1 MSISGDVT
9 ELRLYTLGEKSQR
22 TGMFGL
28 PMRATIIAGV
38 AFIVAMLVLMQGGL
52 AAGAL
57 IALIATTYLVPAV
70 MRIGNR
76 TLYEVAQM
84 RLQFWRAQASGA
96 TIYRSGPNSR
106 VPGGRYRLPGAL
118 AKTELHVGRDVAG
131 NDFALI
137 RDRALNQ
144 YTVLMDAASRGQEP
158 LTVPDRNSMT
168 AEWGAWLAELSLNDD
183 VIAATVTVESYP
195 TTGQDL
201 MAAVRNSVVESTPEI
216 ARRIQAE
223 SAVQFARGKLVTRS
237 WIAVTFKA
245 ATAMQRR
252 DPEAMATDLGFR
264 LPGLYQRLDYAG
276 VSATPMSPEDAVGLA
291 MRCYRPD
298 LEETINT
305 ARLAGESLGV
315 DWDDA
320 GPSAAMARWNSYRH
334 EDWVSRT
341 FEMAAPP
348 AAAFP
353 DHILRPLLE
362 PKADIPRKRVSLIYR
377 PIPAGDGVKQVE
389 KEHNDAANA
398 ANKTRSIGKASA
410 GLRLERTDAARQA
423 LARGGQLGEYSLL
436 TTITL
441 RDPEL
446 LDQGAAIVGQLGNRS
461 QLRLHSAN
469 GQQDAAFAAGLGLGV
484 LLDQKSTISQF
495 AKAE

>member
-1 MSISGDVT
+1 MSGSGEQAD
-9 ELRLYTLGEKSQR
+9 LRLYTLGEKSQR

-28 PMRATIIAGV
+28 PLRATIIAGI

-52 AAGAL
+52 GAGAL
-57 IALIATTYLVPAV
+57 IAVLAVAYLAPAV
-70 MRIGNR
+70 LRIGNR

-84 RLQFWRAQASGA
+84 RWQFWRAQAAGS
-96 TIYRSGPNSR
+96 TVYRSGPNSR

-144 YTVLMDAASRGQEP
+144 YTVLLDAASRGQEP
-158 LTVPDRNSMT
+158 LTATDRNDMT

-183 VIAATVTVESYP
+183 VVAATVTVESYP

-201 MAAVRNSVVESTPEI
+201 IAAVKDSVSESTPEI

-223 SAVQFARGKLVTRS
+223 SAVEFARGKLVTRS

-245 ATAMQRR
+245 ATAMQRK

-264 LPGLYQRLDYAG
+264 LPGLYQRLEYAG
-276 VSATPMSPEDAVGLA
+276 VSATPMNPEDAIGLA
-291 MRCYRPD
+291 LRCYRPD
-298 LEETINT
+298 LEETINS
-305 ARLAGESLGV
+305 ARLSGEPLGV

-320 GPSAAMARWNSYRH
+320 GPAEAVAKWNHYRH
-334 EDWVSRT
+334 EDWVSRS

-353 DHILRPLLE
+353 DHVLRPLLE
-362 PKADIPRKRVSLIYR
+362 PKSDIPRKRVTLIYR
-377 PIPAGDGVKQVE
+377 PIAAGDGVRQVE
-389 KEHNDAANA
+389 KEHTDAVNA

-410 GLRLERTDAARQA
+410 GLRLERTEAARQA

-436 TTITL
+436 VTLTL
-441 RDPEL
+441 RNPEL
-446 LDQGAAIVGQLGNRS
+446 LDQGSAIIGQLGNRS
-461 QLRLHSAN
+461 QLRLHATN
-469 GQQDAAFAAGLGLGV
+469 GQQDAAFAAALGLGV
-484 LLDQKSTISQF
+484 LLDQKSTISSF

>member
-1 MSISGDVT
+1 MSVSGDAT
-9 ELRLYTLGEKSQR
+9 DLRLYTLGEESQR

-28 PMRATIIAGV
+28 PMRATIIAGI

-52 AAGAL
+52 GAGAL
-57 IALIATTYLVPAV
+57 IALLAVAYLVPAV

-84 RLQFWRAQASGA
+84 RLQFWRAQAAGS

-118 AKTELHVGRDVAG
+118 AKTELHVGLDVAG
-131 NDFALI
+131 NDFAMI

-144 YTVLMDAASRGQEP
+144 YTILMNAAPRGQEP
-158 LTVPDRNSMT
+158 LTVADRNDMT

-183 VIAATVTVESYP
+183 VVAATMTVESYP

-201 MAAVRNSVVESTPEI
+201 MAAVRDSVDESTPEI

-223 SAVQFARGKLVTRS
+223 SAVEFAKGKLVTRS

-245 ATAMQRR
+245 ATAMQRK

-298 LEETINT
+298 LEEMITGT
-305 ARLAGESLGV
+305 RLAQEPLGV
-315 DWDDA
+315 DWDDS
-320 GPSAAMARWNSYRH
+320 GPATAVARWNSYQH

-353 DHILRPLLE
+353 DHVLRPLLE
-362 PKADIPRKRVSLIYR
+362 PKSDIPRKRVTLMYR
-377 PIPAGDGVKQVE
+377 PIPAGDGVRSVE
-389 KEHNDAANA
+389 KEHTDAVNG
-398 ANKTRSIGKASA
+398 ANKTRSVGKAAA

-436 TTITL
+436 VTMTL

-461 QLRLHSAN
+461 QLRLHSSN
-469 GQQDAAFAAGLGLGV
+469 GQQDAAFAAGLGIGV
-484 LLDQKSTISQF
+484 LLDQKSTISSF
-495 AKAE
+495 ARAE

>member
-1 MSISGDVT
+1 MSASGDST
-9 ELRLYTLGEKSQR
+9 DLLLYTLGEKSQR

-28 PMRATIIAGV
+28 PMRATIIAGI

-52 AAGAL
+52 GAGAL
-57 IALIATTYLVPAV
+57 IAILAVAYLVPAV

-76 TLYEVAQM
+76 TLYEVGQM
-84 RLQFWRAQASGA
+84 RFQFWRAQSSGA

-106 VPGGRYRLPGAL
+106 VPGGRYRLPGVL

-131 NDFALI
+131 NDFALV

-144 YTVLMDAASRGQEP
+144 YTVLMNAFSRGQQP
-158 LTVPDRNSMT
+158 LTVDDRNAMT

-183 VIAATVTVESYP
+183 VVAATMTVESYP

-201 MAAVRNSVVESTPEI
+201 MAAVRDSVDESTPEI

-223 SAVQFARGKLVTRS
+223 SAVEFARGKLVTRS
-237 WIAVTFKA
+237 WIAITFKA
-245 ATAMQRR
+245 ATAMQRK

-264 LPGLYQRLDYAG
+264 LPGLYQRLDFAG

-298 LEETINT
+298 LDETIT
-305 ARLAGESLGV
+305 GLRLAGEPLGV
-315 DWDDA
+315 DWEDA
-320 GPSAAMARWNSYRH
+320 GPATAVARWNSYRH

-353 DHILRPLLE
+353 DHVLRPLLE
-362 PKADIPRKRVSLIYR
+362 PKSDIPRKRVTLIYR
-377 PIPAGDGVKQVE
+377 PIAAGDGVRNVE
-389 KEHNDAANA
+389 KEHTDAVNA
-398 ANKTRSIGKASA
+398 ANKTRTIGKASA
-410 GLRLERTDAARQA
+410 GLRLERTEAARQA

-436 TTITL
+436 VTMTL
-441 RDPEL
+441 RDPKF
-446 LDQGAAIVGQLGNRS
+446 LDQGAAIIGQLGNRS

-469 GQQDAAFAAGLGLGV
+469 GQQDAAFAAGLGMGV
-484 LLDQKSTISQF
+484 LLDQKTTISQF
-495 AKAE
+495 ARAE

>member
-1 MSISGDVT
+1 MSMAGEAT
-9 ELRLYTLGEKSQR
+9 ELRLYTLGDKSQR

-52 AAGAL
+52 AAGASIGL
-57 IALIATTYLVPAV
+57 LATAYLVPAV

-84 RLQFWRAQASGA
+84 RWQFWRAQAAGA

-131 NDFALI
+131 NDFGMI
-137 RDRALNQ
+137 RDRSLNQ
-144 YTVLMDAASRGQEP
+144 YTVVMNAASRGQEP

-183 VIAATVTVESYP
+183 VVAATMTVESYP

-201 MAAVRNSVVESTPEI
+201 IAAVRDSVVESTPEI
-216 ARRIQAE
+216 ARQIQAE
-223 SAVQFARGKLVTRS
+223 SAVQFAKGKLVTRS

-245 ATAMQRR
+245 ATAMQRK

-264 LPGLYQRLDYAG
+264 LPGLYQRLEYAG
-276 VSATPMSPEDAVGLA
+276 VSATPMGPDEVIGLA

-298 LEETINT
+298 LEEPINH
-305 ARLAGESLGV
+305 ARLAREPLGV

-320 GPSAAMARWNSYRH
+320 GPSVAVSRWDAYRH

-353 DHILRPLLE
+353 DHVLRPLIE
-362 PKADIPRKRVSLIYR
+362 PKGDIPRKRVTLVYR
-377 PIPAGDGVKQVE
+377 PIPAGDGVRQVE
-389 KEHNDAANA
+389 KEHTDAVNG
-398 ANKTRSIGKASA
+398 ANKTRSVGKASA
-410 GLRLERTDAARQA
+410 GLRLERTEAARQA

-436 TTITL
+436 ATITL

-461 QLRLHSAN
+461 QLRLHAAN
-469 GQQDAAFAAGLGLGV
+469 GQQDAAFAASLGLGV

>member
-1 MSISGDVT
+1 MATSGEVT
-9 ELRLYTLGEKSQR
+9 DLRLYTLGEKSQR

-28 PMRATIIAGV
+28 PLRATIIAGV
-38 AFIVAMLVLMQGGL
+38 ALIVAMLVLMQGGL
-52 AAGAL
+52 GAGAL
-57 IALIATTYLVPAV
+57 IAVLAVGYLAPTVL
-70 MRIGNR
+70 RIGNR

-84 RLQFWRAQASGA
+84 RWQFWRAQRAGS

-137 RDRALNQ
+137 RDRSLNQ
-144 YTVLMDAASRGQEP
+144 YTVLLDAASRGQEP
-158 LTVPDRNSMT
+158 LTVDDRNNMT

-183 VIAATVTVESYP
+183 VVAATVTVESYP

-201 MAAVRNSVVESTPEI
+201 MAAVKSSVDESTPEV

-223 SAVQFARGKLVTRS
+223 SAVEFAKGKLVTRS
-237 WIAVTFKA
+237 WVAVTFKA
-245 ATAMQRR
+245 ATSMMRK

-264 LPGLYQRLDYAG
+264 LPGLYQRLEYAG

-298 LEETINT
+298 LEETINGT
-305 ARLAGESLGV
+305 RLAEESLGV
-315 DWDDA
+315 DWEDA
-320 GPSAAMARWNSYRH
+320 GPAEAVARWNCYRH

-353 DHILRPLLE
+353 DHVLRPLLE
-362 PKADIPRKRVSLIYR
+362 PKTDIPRKRITLVYR
-377 PIPAGDGVKQVE
+377 PITAGDGVRQVE
-389 KEHNDAANA
+389 KEHTDAVNA
-398 ANKTRSIGKASA
+398 ANKSRSIGKASA
-410 GLRLERTDAARQA
+410 GLRLERTEAARQA
-423 LARGGQLGEYSLL
+423 LARGGQVGEYSLL
-436 TTITL
+436 VTLTL
-441 RDPEL
+441 RNPEL
-446 LDQGAAIVGQLGNRS
+446 LDQGAAIIGQLGNRS
-461 QLRLHSAN
+461 QLRLHSTN
-469 GQQDAAFAAGLGLGV
+469 GQQDAAFVAGLGLGV
-484 LLDQKSTISQF
+484 LLDQKTTISSF
-495 AKAE
+495 ARAE